1 MIWATLDSIVRR
13 NLLERG
19 YPSHYYIEALTHGAT
34 CLRQLTQDTLK
45 VLNTVSLAVDT
56 SDYTADLPD
65 DFVDDIGL
73 AIPAGGLL
81 LPIPKRS
88 NLNTIPAVNSDT
100 GQFTSYPTLNESGN
114 TFFFGFGWTWFWN
127 FNDWGEPTGRYFG
140 ANGGDALNGYTIVRE
155 RRKIQLTASFL
166 GASLVLTYVSDGQSA
181 DAATQIDTRAIDAIK
196 TYINWQMSPNATVD
210 RSPEG
215 NTFRNE
221 KARLR
226 RLVDDITVTDI
237 KQIFRA
243 NYTASPKN

>member
-19 YPSHYYIEALTHGAT
+19 YPMQYYIEELTHAAT

-45 VLNTVSLAVDT
+45 VINSVTLAVDT

-65 DFVDDIGL
+65 DFVDDIGV

-81 LPIPKRS
+81 LPIPKRG
-88 NLNTIPAVNSDT
+88 NLNRIPAINSDT
-100 GQFTSYPTLNESGN
+100 GQFTSMPTLNASGN

-140 ANGGDALNGYTIVRE
+140 ANGGDALNGYTIVKE
-155 RRKIQLTASFL
+155 RRKIQFTSSFL
-166 GASLVLTYVSDGQSA
+166 SPDAVLTYVSDGQSA
-181 DAATQIDTRAIDAIK
+181 DAATQIDTLAIDAIK
-196 TYINWQMSPNATVD
+196 KYINWQMSPNADVD

-215 NTFRNE
+215 ITFSNE

-226 RLVDDITVTDI
+226 RLLDDITTTDI
-237 KQIFRA
+237 KQIFRN